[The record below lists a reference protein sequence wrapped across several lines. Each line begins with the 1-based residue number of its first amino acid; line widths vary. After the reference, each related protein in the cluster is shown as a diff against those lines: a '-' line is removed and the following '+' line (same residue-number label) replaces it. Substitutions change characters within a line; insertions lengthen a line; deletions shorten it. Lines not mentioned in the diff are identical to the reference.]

1 MSTDYPDDLKSLL
14 EATCKLNEG
23 PIDAGKAD
31 RIVFDRGLAGLGAAG
46 WETGAVRL
54 EKIAK
59 VRAALSAGNYS
70 VPAESVAMKML
81 DAMLAHEQ
89 ERLREDRRKKPRV
102 GHRRLMR
109 GRARGEN
116 C

>member
-14 EATCKLNEG
+14 EATSKLHEW
-23 PIDAGKAD
+23 PIDAGMAD
-31 RIVFDRGLAGLGAAG
+31 RSAFDRCLAGLGAAG
-46 WETGAVRL
+46 RETGAVRL
-54 EKIAK
+54 EKVAK

-70 VPAESVAMKML
+70 VPAEAVAIKML
-81 DAMLAHEQ
+81 DAMLTREQ
-89 ERLREDRRKKPRV
+89 ERLREDRRKRPRL

-109 GRARGEN
+109 GHARGEN